1 MRARGFPPLV
11 REHPIEIASG
21 HVIHPDLGLPSD
33 GFFVE
38 VDHLT
43 WHGGRRESAYDRW
56 RDTQVR
62 LAGAC
67 VERVSD
73 VAIDERLAETVEDLW
88 LRWQQARRGHPAH
101 GSAPPD
107 PWSRQPSGRVVG

>member
-1 MRARGFPPLV
+1 MYARGFPPLV
-11 REHPIEIASG
+11 REHPVEIASG

-56 RDTQVR
+56 RDTKVR

-88 LRWQQARRGHPAH
+88 LRWQQARRVRATSGT
-101 GSAPPD
+101 PP
-107 PWSRQPSGRVVG
+107 